1 MQAVQPQAPSPSPS
15 LSWVVSFRGF
25 VKSVRWGRPDRPKHL
40 NSTDIP
46 QRRLSRSSPSPHH
59 HVSSHTQQPQPNLI
73 KSTSTH
79 QPAERDSPP
88 RSFKQKAVKNLERA
102 KSSGASWGKA
112 AMARTRR
119 DSYLARSPQTD
130 NGHGAFRTAGPEH
143 VPSAPLSLSPSPSPP
158 SDSSALPAP
167 RGSTSSTL
175 QTPGPTFH
183 VPHRFRDPYPY
194 STAQTAIGHEFPALD
209 VESQSHSSHGGQGH
223 KVGPPLAD
231 RPPRKSMS
239 EMGHGPVTFAPF
251 TPTGS
256 DSDLGHY
263 DEYIKFYHGELAS
276 KTEHA
281 LRLRYSRQLDNHD
294 LPHDVRADFP
304 PRTRFLEVD
313 TNPSTPARSNSV
325 MSMLPS
331 MPQSRCQEHRAS
343 EHGFMS
349 GLKRAL
355 SGQAYPP
362 GMSSPSLSW
371 RSPSPHGLTSGP
383 ISAGRAMK
391 SERTTRSDPY
401 LDAMVMRNPGQ
412 TAEGGVRTPR
422 KLKRRSIALNRTSL
436 PPTQSDFF
444 FVEDLNGSASMEK
457 HASVEWQPYDSRTSM
472 ATAPSPELVKRPN
485 RKLTKKRQSMGGAG
499 AGMRASS
506 RPSLLPAVEVD
517 VPVGDSIDYGFVEQP
532 PLIPMP
538 ASLDVREIMADRALS
553 SPVQELMSP
562 YANPQE
568 YPWALPI
575 GVPLNAIDYSHALHT
590 AKNVKQGQTQTP
602 PFNTSPEQGVT
613 VEDLPLVQ
621 HGRTGSHGRSYSQPH
636 SLKAFEPGPSDPP
649 TANPLNSISP
659 ADSHRRDPSNHSDV
673 GSLIDQ
679 PALERRVSRRRWTL
693 NIAGEEMDD
702 DVLRQELERLRLL
715 GEEPDQQRAHTP
727 NGAAVKE
734 AAWKMQKRAL
744 LSSREV
750 ILTERS
756 YLSQLTRFHS
766 AVIGGY
772 AAGYCPDILFEYLPL
787 LIQTSQL
794 FSSFMEE
801 DPSAWGV
808 SAAFISAADVLERTL
823 VAYCAVAGEIML
835 KCRKAGSSNQGPGI
849 GPWSNGSSSGH
860 QASSNLPITDEL
872 GGQQQS
878 SVMRSHSA
886 GLIGRRKWRKSLPSG
901 TAAPAFGFGF
911 GMSTSSSS
919 VPPSS
924 YTPLG
929 VPPSR
934 SSSNTQVYHSD
945 PSSPVPASSSSATT
959 TSTPVTSHSNST
971 ASIFTQ
977 GKLRANMTASEV
989 AVQPTQRVT
998 RYVLL
1003 YRGRH
1008 SLMHARSP

>member
-1 MQAVQPQAPSPSPS
+1 
-15 LSWVVSFRGF
+15 
-25 VKSVRWGRPDRPKHL
+25 
-40 NSTDIP
+40 
-46 QRRLSRSSPSPHH
+46 
-59 HVSSHTQQPQPNLI
+59 
-73 KSTSTH
+73 
-79 QPAERDSPP
+79 
-88 RSFKQKAVKNLERA
+88 
-102 KSSGASWGKA
+102 
-112 AMARTRR
+112 MARTRR
-119 DSYLARSPQTD
+119 ESYLTGTSQTD
-130 NGHGAFRTAGPEH
+130 NGHGVSRTAGAEH
-143 VPSAPLSLSPSPSPP
+143 VSSAPLSPSPSPP
-158 SDSSALPAP
+158 SDSSALPVP
-167 RGSTSSTL
+167 HGSTSSSP
-175 QTPGPTFH
+175 QPPVPAFH
-183 VPHRFRDPYPY
+183 VPHRFRDPYLY

-209 VESQSHSSHGGQGH
+209 VESQSHSSHEGQGL

-231 RPPRKSMS
+231 RPARKSMS

-251 TPTGS
+251 TPSAS

-276 KTEHA
+276 NTDHA

-304 PRTRFLEVD
+304 PRTRYLEAD

-343 EHGFMS
+343 GHGFMS

-355 SGQAYPP
+355 SGQAHPSGM
-362 GMSSPSLSW
+362 GMSSPSLGW
-371 RSPSPHGLTSGP
+371 RSPSPHTLTNRP
-383 ISAGRAMK
+383 ISAGCAMK
-391 SERTTRSDPY
+391 SERTARSDLY

-412 TAEGGVRTPR
+412 AGEGGVRTRR
-422 KLKRRSIALNRTSL
+422 KLKRRSVALNRTSL
-436 PPTQSDFF
+436 PPTESDFF
-444 FVEDLNGSASMEK
+444 FVEELNGSASMEK
-457 HASVEWQPYDSRTSM
+457 HASVEWQPFDSRTSM
-472 ATAPSPELVKRPN
+472 ATAPSPELVKRSN
-485 RKLTKKRQSMGGAG
+485 RKLTKKRQSMGGSG
-499 AGMRASS
+499 VGWGTSS
-506 RPSLLPAVEVD
+506 KPNLLPTVESD
-517 VPVGDSIDYGFVEQP
+517 TPVANSEPTHGDRIDYGFSKASRGQHGFTEQL
-532 PLIPMP
+532 PLVPMP
-538 ASLDVREIMADRALS
+538 SSLDVREIMADRALS
-553 SPVQELMSP
+553 PPIQELTSP

-575 GVPLNAIDYSHALHT
+575 GVPLNALDYSHALPT
-590 AKNVKQGQTQTP
+590 ARNVEQEQTQTP
-602 PFNTSPEQGVT
+602 SFNASSEQGVT
-613 VEDLPLVQ
+613 VDDLPLVQ
-621 HGRTGSHGRSYSQPH
+621 HGRTGSHGRSHSQPH
-636 SLKAFEPGPSDPP
+636 SLKVPEPGPLDPP
-649 TANPLNSISP
+649 TANPLNNITP
-659 ADSHRRDPSNHSDV
+659 EDSHGRDSSNQSHV

-679 PALERRVSRRRWTL
+679 PVLERRVSRRRWTL
-693 NIAGEEMDD
+693 NIAGEEIGD

-734 AAWKMQKRAL
+734 AAWKTQKRAL

-772 AAGYCPDILFEYLPL
+772 ATSDCPDMLLEYLPP

-835 KCRKAGSSNQGPGI
+835 KCRKVGSSSNQGLGI
-849 GPWSNGSSSGH
+849 SPWSNSSSSGH
-860 QASSNLPITDEL
+860 QASSNFPITDEL

-878 SVMRSHSA
+878 SMTRSHST
-886 GLIGRRKWRKSLPSG
+886 GLIGRRRWRKSLPSG
-901 TAAPAFGFGF
+901 AAAPAFGFGF
-911 GMSTSSSS
+911 GMSASSSS

-929 VPPSR
+929 VSPSR
-934 SSSNTQVYHSD
+934 SSSNAQVYHSEA
-945 PSSPVPASSSSATT
+945 SSPVRPTSSSANLGSATT
-959 TSTPVTSHSNST
+959 PTPVSSHSSSIAST
-971 ASIFTQ
+971 FAQ

-989 AVQPTQRVT
+989 AVQPAQRVT

-1008 SLMHARSP
+1008 SLIQVQWSER

>member
-1 MQAVQPQAPSPSPS
+1 
-15 LSWVVSFRGF
+15 
-25 VKSVRWGRPDRPKHL
+25 
-40 NSTDIP
+40 
-46 QRRLSRSSPSPHH
+46 
-59 HVSSHTQQPQPNLI
+59 
-73 KSTSTH
+73 
-79 QPAERDSPP
+79 
-88 RSFKQKAVKNLERA
+88 
-102 KSSGASWGKA
+102 
-112 AMARTRR
+112 
-119 DSYLARSPQTD
+119 
-130 NGHGAFRTAGPEH
+130 
-143 VPSAPLSLSPSPSPP
+143 
-158 SDSSALPAP
+158 
-167 RGSTSSTL
+167 
-175 QTPGPTFH
+175 
-183 VPHRFRDPYPY
+183 
-194 STAQTAIGHEFPALD
+194 
-209 VESQSHSSHGGQGH
+209 
-223 KVGPPLAD
+223 
-231 RPPRKSMS
+231 MS

-251 TPTGS
+251 TPSVS
-256 DSDLGHY
+256 DSDIGHY

-276 KTEHA
+276 NPEHA

-331 MPQSRCQEHRAS
+331 MPQSRCQEHQAS
-343 EHGFMS
+343 GHGFMS

-355 SGQAYPP
+355 SGQAYPS
-362 GMSSPSLSW
+362 GMGMSSRMSSPSLNW
-371 RSPSPHGLTSGP
+371 RSPSPHGLTSP
-383 ISAGRAMK
+383 PTSAGRAMK

-412 TAEGGVRTPR
+412 AREGGVRTPR
-422 KLKRRSIALNRTSL
+422 KLKRRSVALNRTSL
-436 PPTQSDFF
+436 PPTESDFF
-444 FVEDLNGSASMEK
+444 FVEDSNGSASMEK
-457 HASVEWQPYDSRTSM
+457 HASVEWQRYDSRTSM
-472 ATAPSPELVKRPN
+472 GTAPSPELVKRPN
-485 RKLTKKRQSMGGAG
+485 RKLTKKRQSTGGAAVG
-499 AGMRASS
+499 WGTSS
-506 RPSLLPAVEVD
+506 KPNLLPD
-517 VPVGDSIDYGFVEQP
+517 TPVANPEPTNGDCIDYRFSKASNGQDGFTEQP
-532 PLIPMP
+532 PLIPIP
-538 ASLDVREIMADRALS
+538 TSLDVREVMADRALS
-553 SPVQELMSP
+553 PPVQELTSP

-575 GVPLNAIDYSHALHT
+575 GVPLNAINYSRALHT
-590 AKNVKQGQTQTP
+590 ARNVKQEQMQTP
-602 PFNTSPEQGVT
+602 SIKADPEQGVT
-613 VEDLPLVQ
+613 AEDLPLVQ
-621 HGRTGSHGRSYSQPH
+621 HGRTGSHGRSHSQPH
-636 SLKAFEPGPSDPP
+636 SLKALEAGPSNLP
-649 TANPLNSISP
+649 TANPLNTISP
-659 ADSHRRDPSNHSDV
+659 ADSHGRDSSNHSQV
-673 GSLIDQ
+673 GSLIDR
-679 PALERRVSRRRWTL
+679 PGLERRVSRRRWTL
-693 NIAGEEMDD
+693 NIAGEEIDD

-772 AAGYCPDILFEYLPL
+772 ATGYCPDILFEYLPP

-823 VAYCAVAGEIML
+823 VAYCSVAGEVML
-835 KCRKAGSSNQGPGI
+835 KCRKAGSSSNQGPGI

-860 QASSNLPITDEL
+860 HASPNLLITDEL

-878 SVMRSHSA
+878 PVTRSHST
-886 GLIGRRKWRKSLPSG
+886 GLITRRKWRKSLPSG
-901 TAAPAFGFGF
+901 AAAPAFGFGF

-924 YTPLG
+924 YTPLV
-929 VPPSR
+929 VPLSH
-934 SSSNTQVYHSD
+934 SSSNAQVYHSD
-945 PSSPVPASSSSATT
+945 PSSPVPTSSSSANSGSATT
-959 TSTPVTSHSNST
+959 PTPVTSHSSSA

-1003 YRGRH
+1003 YRGKH
-1008 SLMHARSP
+1008 TLI